1 MATSDPASEQRPHLL
16 IVDDV
21 PENIEVLAAALGDD
35 YEVFFAISGE
45 EAMEIALNRRIDLI
59 LLDIMMP
66 DVDGY
71 EVCRLLKLE
80 PRLAEIPVIFVTAK
94 TELEDEAKGFAV
106 GAVDYIA
113 KPIKRLRVRARV
125 ETHLQLKASRD
136 RLRALANVDA
146 IAGMPNRA
154 VCDTLLAREAKRAEL
169 DGTRL
174 SFLLVGLD
182 DVEAIAQSAGQH
194 ALERQLERIAQAI
207 GAQCSDQRSERG
219 AGRIS
224 NPLDLC
230 AHYGGS
236 RFAILLPQANAE
248 AAFERASA
256 IIEAVAALGLR
267 DADSKRLLT
276 VSVGGITAD
285 FARLDKAEPLRG
297 QELALAAMQALE
309 QAMHSGQGQRWLQ
322 RWEATL

>member
-1 MATSDPASEQRPHLL
+1 MVTTDPATEQRPHLL
-16 IVDDV
+16 LVDDV

-45 EAMEIALNRRIDLI
+45 EVIEIALNRRIDLI

-66 DVDGY
+66 EVDGY

-106 GAVDYIA
+106 GAVDYIT

-136 RLRALANVDA
+136 RLRALANVEA
-146 IAGMPNRA
+146 IAGLPNRA
-154 VCDTLLAREAKRAEL
+154 ACDALLARETTRAEFE
-169 DGTRL
+169 GTRL

-182 DVEAIAQSAGQH
+182 DFDAIADTTAQPALQRL
-194 ALERQLERIAQAI
+194 LERVAQAI
-207 GAQCSDQRSERG
+207 GALIV
-219 AGRIS
+219 GRIS
-224 NPLDLC
+224 SPLDLC

-236 RFAILLPQANAE
+236 RFAILLPQADAE
-248 AAFERASA
+248 AAFERAA
-256 IIEAVAALGLR
+256 TIIEAVAALAIKPPG
-267 DADSKRLLT
+267 SKGSLT
-276 VSVGGITAD
+276 ASVGGITAD
-285 FARLDKAEPLRG
+285 CAMRDKAEPLHG
-297 QELALAAMQALE
+297 QDLALAATQALE
-309 QAMHSGQGQRWLQ
+309 QAMQSGPGQLWLQ
-322 RWEATL
+322 HWESTR